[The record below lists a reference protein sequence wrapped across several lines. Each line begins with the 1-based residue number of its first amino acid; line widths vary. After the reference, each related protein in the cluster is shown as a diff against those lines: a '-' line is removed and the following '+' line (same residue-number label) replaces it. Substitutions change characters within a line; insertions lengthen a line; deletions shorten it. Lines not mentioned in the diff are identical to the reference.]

1 MKSTIVF
8 FDSSENGKRGTLRGL
23 VIFPIFI
30 ILTLLWFLLTK
41 KPLYDKHIDQ
51 VDKSRLWV
59 AMGVSALLIV
69 SAVAVHTPDTVKK
82 AVVYSGLVGF
92 VVYGIS
98 NAVLLAT
105 SKKWGYD
112 IALIDTLWGIV
123 STALLGYIL
132 YEVVKKWP
140 KTFAVV

>member
-1 MKSTIVF
+1 MKSTLVF

-23 VIFPIFI
+23 VLFPIFI
-30 ILTLLWFLLTK
+30 ILTFIWFFLTK
-41 KPLYDKHIDQ
+41 KPLYDTHIDQ
-51 VDKSRLWV
+51 VNKSRIWV

-69 SAVAVHTPDTVKK
+69 SAVAVHTPNTVKK
-82 AVVYSGLVGF
+82 AIVYSGLVGF
-92 VVYGIS
+92 VVYGIC

-105 SKKWGYD
+105 SNKWGYG
-112 IALIDTLWGIV
+112 IALIDTLWGII

-140 KTFAVV
+140 NTFAVV